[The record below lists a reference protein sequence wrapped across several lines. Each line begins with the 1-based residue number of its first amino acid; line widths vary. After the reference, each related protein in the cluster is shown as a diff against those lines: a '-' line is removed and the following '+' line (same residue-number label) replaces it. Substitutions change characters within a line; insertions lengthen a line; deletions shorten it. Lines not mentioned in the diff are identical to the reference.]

1 MDNLLM
7 DNRMLHEDIDD
18 FKKALHQ
25 IMNKYRELKVN
36 STQRELELEKLKNMR
51 IEFLEQQMKR
61 EKEKSHKLILQNI
74 RLKEKYLELI
84 NKLRQNLYE
93 YTEDEK
99 EDNILLEQLVRE
111 NRHLRELLAISKLSD
126 PKVRDIET
134 ALLTEEKAMNQ
145 MSIEQ
150 YREQLMAYKQE
161 RESRKR
167 SKSMAD
173 IKSKN
178 FLVGVQSEHSGGSD
192 VWSSFFKKH
201 ETGAASSLF

>member
-1 MDNLLM
+1 
-7 DNRMLHEDIDD
+7 
-18 FKKALHQ
+18 
-25 IMNKYRELKVN
+25 
-36 STQRELELEKLKNMR
+36 MR

-84 NKLRQNLYE
+84 NKLRQNIYE

-126 PKVRDIET
+126 PKVRDIDA
-134 ALLTEEKAMNQ
+134 ALLTEEKVMNQ

-150 YREQLMAYKQE
+150 YREQLMSYKQE

-178 FLVGVQSEHSGGSD
+178 FLAGVQLEHSSGSD

-201 ETGAASSLF
+201 ETGGSSSLF

>member
-134 ALLTEEKAMNQ
+134 AC
-145 MSIEQ
+145 
-150 YREQLMAYKQE
+150 
-161 RESRKR
+161 
-167 SKSMAD
+167 
-173 IKSKN
+173 
-178 FLVGVQSEHSGGSD
+178 
-192 VWSSFFKKH
+192 
-201 ETGAASSLF
+201 

>member
-1 MDNLLM
+1 
-7 DNRMLHEDIDD
+7 
-18 FKKALHQ
+18 
-25 IMNKYRELKVN
+25 
-36 STQRELELEKLKNMR
+36 
-51 IEFLEQQMKR
+51 MKR

-126 PKVRDIET
+126 PKVRDIDT
-134 ALLTEEKAMNQ
+134 ALLTEEKVMNQ

-150 YREQLMAYKQE
+150 YREQLVAYKQA

-178 FLVGVQSEHSGGSD
+178 FLAGVQAEQSSGSD

-201 ETGAASSLF
+201 ETGGASSLF